1 MGSKAPFQENP
12 LIWCLCLPL
21 FRREAGF
28 PYGQTRY
35 PDFWVLLF
43 VIVVESLNLYG
54 GLWLICLLLFMC
66 ILTLDKGS
74 FSNLAIRTQSS

>member
-43 VIVVESLNLYG
+43 VIVVESFKSV
-54 GLWLICLLLFMC
+54 WWIVADLLTFVHVH
-66 ILTLDKGS
+66 S
-74 FSNLAIRTQSS
+74 YS